1 MKKALKVI
9 GYALAGLILI
19 VVLAALLIRFVFK
32 EQMIAYVSKIEEKE
46 RIDLLRHATPY
57 ASDTVRYRFVYR
69 QDTIQAQKIHA
80 YFRLDTLLTDSS
92 ATTWDKTLTLATFVA
107 SHIPHANQTKYPQ
120 KSNAI
125 DLWEYTRKV
134 EPAFNCRLHAILLHE
149 LMLAEGITNRF
160 VTCLPADT
168 LDSDCHVVNLVWL
181 PEQNKWAMIDS
192 DMQAWI
198 SNPEGTPLSL
208 AEMRERYI
216 SGSPMQIHPLLDG
229 TKEDLKDNPTFT
241 EELVRLRLAGYEPR
255 GLGVYGYAAVR
266 LWSEMV
272 RRAGSFDFGKVDAQR
287 NGKQFEL
294 PWGKVDFVNGNA
306 LQSSG
311 YEVYQIVNGEYAQVD

>member
-107 SHIPHANQTKYPQ
+107 SHIPHANQNILKRVMPSTFG
-120 KSNAI
+120 SI
-125 DLWEYTRKV
+125 
-134 EPAFNCRLHAILLHE
+134 HARW
-149 LMLAEGITNRF
+149 N
-160 VTCLPADT
+160 LP
-168 LDSDCHVVNLVWL
+168 L
-181 PEQNKWAMIDS
+181 I
-192 DMQAWI
+192 
-198 SNPEGTPLSL
+198 
-208 AEMRERYI
+208 
-216 SGSPMQIHPLLDG
+216 
-229 TKEDLKDNPTFT
+229 
-241 EELVRLRLAGYEPR
+241 
-255 GLGVYGYAAVR
+255 AAC
-266 LWSEMV
+266 MP
-272 RRAGSFDFGKVDAQR
+272 FCYM
-287 NGKQFEL
+287 N
-294 PWGKVDFVNGNA
+294 
-306 LQSSG
+306 
-311 YEVYQIVNGEYAQVD
+311 

>member
-46 RIDLLRHATPY
+46 RIDLLRYATPY

-181 PEQNKWAMIDS
+181 PEQNKWA
-192 DMQAWI
+192 
-198 SNPEGTPLSL
+198 
-208 AEMRERYI
+208 
-216 SGSPMQIHPLLDG
+216 
-229 TKEDLKDNPTFT
+229 
-241 EELVRLRLAGYEPR
+241 
-255 GLGVYGYAAVR
+255 
-266 LWSEMV
+266 
-272 RRAGSFDFGKVDAQR
+272 
-287 NGKQFEL
+287 
-294 PWGKVDFVNGNA
+294 
-306 LQSSG
+306 
-311 YEVYQIVNGEYAQVD
+311 